1 MALVRV
7 RGPLKRLAGDRSEHA
22 IEGGSVGELL
32 AELERSHPAAKGW
45 ILDERGVLRRHINV
59 FVNGELVGQD
69 TQVSSDDEI
78 DVLPAISGGS
88 LPPML
93 ASVDGAIGPAAEA
106 RIPATDEGLT
116 RGDGGFEVV
125 RLYDGRPFAMAEHLA
140 RLDRTCAGLRLPYD
154 AEALRS
160 EIGALLD
167 AAGAVDALL
176 RVVLTRGGRRVLTIE
191 PRPERLPVARVATVT
206 YSTTRVLDGLKTLSY
221 AGNMLANRLAQER
234 GFDEALLVTPHGR
247 VLEGPTWTF
256 FWVAGGRLLTPPL
269 EDRILASITRA
280 YLLEE
285 CDAREQPCTLDDV
298 AAAEEAFIASSVRE
312 VLPIAAVDDIAI
324 PAAPGPV
331 TVDASERLARRIERE
346 LASATA

>member
-22 IEGGSVGELL
+22 IEGSSVGELL

-59 FVNGELVGQD
+59 FVNGELGAQD
-69 TQVSSDDEI
+69 TRVGRDDEV

-88 LPPML
+88 LPHML
-93 ASVDGAIGPAAEA
+93 ASVDGIIGPAEEA
-106 RIPATDEGLT
+106 RIPVTDEGLT
-116 RGDGGFEVV
+116 RGDGGFEVM
-125 RLYDGRPFAMAEHLA
+125 RLYEGRPFALADHLA

-154 AEALRS
+154 DEALRA
-160 EIGALLD
+160 EIGALLEQ
-167 AAGAVDALL
+167 AGSVDALL
-176 RVVLTRGGRRVLTIE
+176 RVVLTRGGRRILTIE
-191 PRPERLPVARVATVT
+191 PMPDRPPVSRVATIT
-206 YSTTRVLDGLKTLSY
+206 YSPTRVLDGLKTLSY
-221 AGNMLANRLAQER
+221 AGNMLAGRLARER

-269 EDRILASITRA
+269 EDHILASITRA
-280 YLLEE
+280 YVIEE
-285 CDAREQPCTLDDV
+285 CDAQEQPCTMDDV
-298 AAAEEAFIASSVRE
+298 ASAEEAFIASTVRE
-312 VLPIAAVDDIAI
+312 VMPIAAVDDIAI

-331 TVDASERLARRIERE
+331 TVDAGERLARRIERE
-346 LASATA
+346 LVSAAA